1 MTAESLEYNRV
12 TSYEIEE
19 ASSILVD
26 IPMQNGSM
34 THESTRLEFAYMEEN
49 SSGSNGSIACYK
61 SVSIMLEK
69 FIQTCQHYD
78 SDSKH
83 VYT

>member
-1 MTAESLEYNRV
+1 
-12 TSYEIEE
+12 
-19 ASSILVD
+19 
-26 IPMQNGSM
+26 M

-78 SDSKH
+78 IDSKH
-83 VYT
+83 VYTWRGKQPEKITVIFALSISEIM